1 MHKQLLCILLIVSSC
16 LYSMDTNG
24 LNSNE
29 ITRIATRIFGN
40 TEELIQSL
48 DEGFDPNT
56 VYQLT
61 TGVEISLMELAISV
75 GNLATAKILFDY
87 GANEADKASIITS
100 DQNIYDQVILWY
112 GSKKN
117 DIQLT
122 LHEQLANAL
131 MANQLSKFK
140 ALLESGATPSFAVV
154 HLASRNKA
162 AIKILREVMQNPH
175 LHVIYH
181 QNTIN
186 LIEGYYSAI
195 LRDDVHHD
203 AGKNNSGDKDNDVI
217 ISKNTVGNKPHWSTR
232 IISKKSIFVGLT
244 LITLST
250 LGYKYLS
257 KQLKKR
263 AENKNQTK
271 KQEVLNA

>member
-1 MHKQLLCILLIVSSC
+1 
-16 LYSMDTNG
+16 MDTNG